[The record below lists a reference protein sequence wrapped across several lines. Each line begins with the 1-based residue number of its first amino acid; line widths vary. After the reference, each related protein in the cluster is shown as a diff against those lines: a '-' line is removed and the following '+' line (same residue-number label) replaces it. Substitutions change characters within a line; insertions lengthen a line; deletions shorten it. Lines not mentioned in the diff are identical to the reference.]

1 MLSVRL
7 RCSVPPVFI
16 TQMSRSPTNLVNAI
30 LLPSGENSGKT
41 SVTALLVRL
50 VGVPEPSA
58 FITQMSKSFV
68 QPGSPSV
75 HPGGSSR
82 LLGKAIFVASGEK
95 TGPSARSGDI
105 FGDGQMLVVRTPEC
119 RADSLGQFVGTEHSI
134 GLYNLALAVDP
145 LGLYR
150 IEPRTL
156 LWQ

>member
-1 MLSVRL
+1 MSHSFRAIQLRSTSREEAGNERGSHLSV
-7 RCSVPPVFI
+7 
-16 TQMSRSPTNLVNAI
+16 
-30 LLPSGENSGKT
+30 
-41 SVTALLVRL
+41 
-50 VGVPEPSA
+50 
-58 FITQMSKSFV
+58 
-68 QPGSPSV
+68 
-75 HPGGSSR
+75 PGGLATLATSSQRR
-82 LLGKAIFVASGEK
+82 LTYPLSYKAGESN
-95 TGPSARSGDI
+95 PSARSGDI